1 MAAAAAIA
9 ANPLLNSSSPAR
21 PDNPAANRRN
31 LPTAAPPPL
40 TLLPRC
46 RSLRDL
52 SQVHA
57 AAVKSGLNDDPL
69 VLTKLITFC
78 CLHPSSLSMAYAR
91 HLFDRMPPQQ
101 DPLLFNTMTRGYAR
115 TPTPSL
121 AIGIFVLMLE
131 HGVSPDGYTFPSL
144 LKACAAGKLLPEGKQ
159 LHGAAAKLGF
169 HGDPFVLP
177 TLINLYAD
185 CGDLPA
191 ARRLFDQSDG
201 GGSCAVCY
209 NAMITACA
217 RRSLPG
223 EALQL
228 FRRMQAEGVKPTE
241 VTVLSVLSSCAM
253 LGSLELGRWVHGFAQ
268 NQGFLSSS
276 SSSVKVATA
285 VIDMYGKCGSLE
297 DAAAVF
303 RAMPERD
310 TQVWSAMII
319 ACALHGRSDLAVSF
333 FREMQTQREEDGA
346 AAGPDGVTFL
356 GLLSA
361 CSHAGKVDEGLQ
373 LFRAME
379 DFAVSPETKHYG
391 CVVDLLA
398 RAGRLREAH
407 DFILNLS
414 GENSSPVLW
423 RTLLGACASHG
434 DVELGKRVF
443 ARILDHDDSHGG
455 DYVILS
461 NLCAAAGR
469 WEEARA
475 VRKMM
480 KEKGAGKTPGCSAI
494 EVGGAVH
501 EFFSGDGRH
510 PQAAALRRMVE
521 EMAEQLG
528 YAPETAVVV
537 HEGMT
542 EEEKAASLRGH
553 SEKLAMAFGLLNTPP
568 GATLRIVK
576 NLRVCKDCHAMAKLI
591 SAAFGREILL
601 RDLNRFHH
609 FKDGKC
615 SCGDYW

>member
-9 ANPLLNSSSPAR
+9 ANPSSIPPLRRDQTTPPPIAATSPR
-21 PDNPAANRRN
+21 AA
-31 LPTAAPPPL
+31 PPPPL

-115 TPTPSL
+115 TPTPP
-121 AIGIFVLMLE
+121 
-131 HGVSPDGYTFPSL
+131 SPSAFSSSCSSMASPPTATPSR
-144 LKACAAGKLLPEGKQ
+144 E
-159 LHGAAAKLGF
+159 AAARSCRQARLPWR
-169 HGDPFVLP
+169 PFVLP

-297 DAAAVF
+297 DAAAV
-303 RAMPERD
+303 
-310 TQVWSAMII
+310 WSAMIV

-528 YAPETAVVV
+528 YAPETAVVA

-553 SEKLAMAFGLLNTPP
+553 SEKLAM
-568 GATLRIVK
+568 